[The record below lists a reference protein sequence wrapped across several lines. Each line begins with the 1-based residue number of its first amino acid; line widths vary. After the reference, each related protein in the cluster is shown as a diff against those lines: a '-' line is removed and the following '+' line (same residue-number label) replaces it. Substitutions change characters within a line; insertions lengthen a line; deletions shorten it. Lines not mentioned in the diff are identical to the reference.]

1 MCHAPT
7 FFQSHTSNA
16 TMARSL
22 IFKFKQFQV
31 EHSRAAMKVGTDAVL
46 LGAWCGVQG
55 VRRAL
60 DVGTGCGVIALMVAQ
75 RAPEA
80 RVTAIDI
87 DPEAVAE
94 AADNFAASPWSDRL
108 SARQCDFKQ
117 FAPGT
122 EEKYDLIVSNPP
134 YFMNGVLPSGDS
146 RTMARHTTELTY
158 RQLLDGA
165 KLLLDSNG
173 RLAIVAPADCES
185 QVLEDCAWCGYSPLR
200 ITEVAPV
207 DGAAPKRLL
216 WELVPR
222 QGVET
227 ERTQLA
233 IEHSPLNYTDEYRRL
248 CRDFYLKF

>member
-1 MCHAPT
+1 
-7 FFQSHTSNA
+7 
-16 TMARSL
+16 MARSR

-46 LGAWCGVQG
+46 LGAWCNVQG

-80 RVTAIDI
+80 SIAAIDI

-94 AADNFAASPWSDRL
+94 AAGNFAASPWGSRL
-108 SARQCDFKQ
+108 RAQLCDFKQ
-117 FAPGT
+117 FAA

-134 YFMNGVLPSGDS
+134 YFMNGVLPSGGS
-146 RTMARHTTELTY
+146 RTVARHTTELTY
-158 RQLLDGA
+158 RQLLEEA
-165 KLLLDSNG
+165 KPLLASGG
-173 RLAIVAPADCES
+173 RLAIVTPADCES
-185 QVLEDCAWCGYSPLR
+185 QVTEDCAWCGYSPLR
-200 ITEVAPV
+200 VTEVMPV
-207 DGAAPKRLL
+207 AGAAPKRLL

-222 QGVET
+222 QCRLQ

-233 IEHSPLNYTDEYRRL
+233 IEHSPLDYTDEYRQL

>member
-1 MCHAPT
+1 MCHAPI
-7 FFQSHTSNA
+7 FIPIAYIS
-16 TMARSL
+16 MARSR

-46 LGAWCGVQG
+46 LGTWCGVEG
-55 VRRAL
+55 VRKAL

-80 RVTAIDI
+80 QVTAIDI
-87 DPEAVAE
+87 DPEAAAE
-94 AADNFAASPWSDRL
+94 AADNFAASPWSERL
-108 SARQCDFKQ
+108 NARQADFKQ
-117 FAPGT
+117 FAPG
-122 EEKYDLIVSNPP
+122 ERYDLIVSNPP

-158 RQLLDGA
+158 HQLLQSARQLLASG
-165 KLLLDSNG
+165 G
-173 RLAIVAPADCES
+173 RLAMVTPADCES

-200 ITEVAPV
+200 VTEVMAV
-207 DGAAPKRLL
+207 AGDAAPKRLL
-216 WELVPR
+216 WELVPG
-222 QGVET
+222 QCELH

-233 IEHSPLNYTDEYRRL
+233 IEHSPLHYTQQYRDL